1 MCWLWTDSPRSRRP
15 GPWASGGSLCCAPH
29 SSACAPAS
37 TAWAPRSESTPDALR
52 LHTHEEMPPG
62 GPRVCVACRH
72 ILFGLWGCFF
82 KKIFLFGPTSKIKHL
97 IKSGLPTSLGKYQN
111 LASGDHSNKPCGG
124 ACQHLGHP
132 GIQPLPWSCGL
143 GPYTAVTLCPRLQK
157 GPTSLSAK
165 PPKLRRLP

>member
-1 MCWLWTDSPRSRRP
+1 MGVWGLPVLCSPLLGMCTCQHGMGSEKRVHAGRT
-15 GPWASGGSLCCAPH
+15 ASA
-29 SSACAPAS
+29 
-37 TAWAPRSESTPDALR
+37 
-52 LHTHEEMPPG
+52 HEEMPPG

-97 IKSGLPTSLGKYQN
+97 IKSGLPTSLDKYQN

-132 GIQPLPWSCGL
+132 GIQPPPWSCGL

-165 PPKLRRLP
+165 PPKLRLLP